1 MHDLPLFPLNT
12 VLFPGMQLKL
22 HIFEERYKV
31 MIRRCIQ
38 DETPFGVI
46 LIRSG
51 REALGPVAVTHDVG
65 CTAKIIEVQKLP
77 FDRMNIVAVGQRR
90 FRVRG
95 LDHSKPYLV
104 GAVEYFVPRE
114 TDSAAMRQLGRSLRP
129 LIIRYLEILAEADE
143 VDFDPQQ
150 IPHSPRSLAQIASIL
165 LQADNT
171 QKQALL
177 RQETMAR
184 LLRLLVEIYRLE
196 TMLLGMRLSP
206 PDDDFDIGPFSSN

>member
-22 HIFEERYKV
+22 HIFEERYKL
-31 MIRRCIQ
+31 MIRRCIH
-38 DETPFGVI
+38 EKTPFGVI

-51 REALGPVAVTHDVG
+51 REALGPVAITHEIG

-90 FRVRG
+90 FRVRS
-95 LDHSKPYLV
+95 LDHSKPYLL
-104 GAVEYFVPRE
+104 ADVEYFVPRE
-114 TDSAAMRQLGRSLRP
+114 DDKAAMRQFGRSLRP
-129 LIIRYLEILAEADE
+129 LIIRYLEILASAEE
-143 VDFDPQQ
+143 VDFDPEQ
-150 IPHSPRSLAQIASIL
+150 IPHSPKSLAQIAAII

-171 QKQALL
+171 QKQELL
-177 RQETMAR
+177 CQDTMAQ

-196 TMLLGMRLSP
+196 TMLLGMRLNP
-206 PDDDFDIGPFSSN
+206 PDDDFNIGPFSSN